1 MKLSLFIEKVATVQS
16 ESELRSRFMDSAG
29 RLVRAKAWGLDLLD
43 SHLQVIESEL
53 YGLPDTFR
61 DRYREL
67 GRDADR
73 TSQLM
78 IQQHIP
84 AHNLSAQTTLAWRQ
98 SKIYQ
103 HLFRYYEIE
112 HGMVGP
118 LVGNGRLIGGIYF
131 VRGNDSPPFWD
142 SDIIHLSSLC
152 MHLSVCFAKLRI
164 PVLAANSSWAACL
177 TKRELEIA
185 ELVAQGLSNREIS
198 IKLGISRDG
207 VKQALKR
214 MFCKLDVS
222 ARAEMVARL
231 KV

>member
-1 MKLSLFIEKVATVQS
+1 MKLSLFLEKVATATS

-53 YGLPDTFR
+53 YGLPDAFR

-67 GRDADR
+67 GRDTDR
-73 TSQLM
+73 ASQLM

-84 AHNLSAQTTLAWRQ
+84 AHNLSAQSSQAWRQ
-98 SKIYQ
+98 SRIYQ
-103 HLFRYYEIE
+103 HLFRHYGIE

-131 VRGNDSPPFWD
+131 VRGNDLPPFCD
-142 SDIIHLSSLC
+142 SDLIALGSLC
-152 MHLSVCFAKLRI
+152 MHLSVCFARLRI
-164 PVLAANSSWAACL
+164 PALAVNSSWAVCL

-222 ARAEMVARL
+222 ARAEMVAKL
-231 KV
+231 KG

>member
-1 MKLSLFIEKVATVQS
+1 
-16 ESELRSRFMDSAG
+16 
-29 RLVRAKAWGLDLLD
+29 
-43 SHLQVIESEL
+43 
-53 YGLPDTFR
+53 
-61 DRYREL
+61 
-67 GRDADR
+67 
-73 TSQLM
+73 
-78 IQQHIP
+78 
-84 AHNLSAQTTLAWRQ
+84 
-98 SKIYQ
+98 
-103 HLFRYYEIE
+103 
-112 HGMVGP
+112 MVGP

-142 SDIIHLSSLC
+142 SDLIHLSSLC

-222 ARAEMVARL
+222 ARAQMVARL